1 MKADQKEN
9 RKGKSKG
16 NVTQLAT
23 FLTLGCDPDE
33 PDVVTIDRPDFVPEG
48 TTFGKLW
55 FRMDGD
61 ELYIFGFNRLE
72 EEQFNALATSR
83 GRKIQADRDEQ
94 DAEEKEA
101 EAA

>member
-1 MKADQKEN
+1 M
-9 RKGKSKG
+9 
-16 NVTQLAT
+16 TQLAT